1 METIC
6 IFVSMM
12 VFTLILSQ
20 KIDTICKMERI
31 SIYVSMMV
39 FTLILSQKID
49 TIWKEI
55 LNFANEHIIIELGVR
70 LCKMPVTLQT
80 TYNVLA
86 AISDK
91 QSLELFRYIAIT
103 NGNSDNLR
111 MKINLT
117 RKQYYSRLS
126 RMTKAGLVKRKNG
139 KHYLTAFGKVVND
152 AQTTIEKAVNSYWKL
167 KAVDSLELS
176 DELPKDERVKLID
189 NLLDNKDIK
198 EILYSKL

>member
-1 METIC
+1 
-6 IFVSMM
+6 
-12 VFTLILSQ
+12 
-20 KIDTICKMERI
+20 
-31 SIYVSMMV
+31 MV

-70 LCKMPVTLQT
+70 LCKMPVTVQT

-103 NGNSDNLR
+103 NGDSDNLR

>member
-1 METIC
+1 
-6 IFVSMM
+6 
-12 VFTLILSQ
+12 
-20 KIDTICKMERI
+20 MERI
-31 SIYVSMMV
+31 SIYVSLMV

-55 LNFANEHIIIELGVR
+55 LNFANQHIIIELGVR